1 MEQNTDPNLPFMDK
15 FGKAACQVAFAQS
28 EAEGRG
34 IILGL
39 QSPRPKKFLYVQ
51 QQSIVPALW
60 MTAVSFKRKVAQ
72 LIEQYDHEQEALVVM
87 VVPPTAQLYRITA
100 AGKMDLVEIQEVE
113 QTAIK

>member
-1 MEQNTDPNLPFMDK
+1 MDK

-39 QSPRPKKFLYVQ
+39 QSPRSKKFLYVQ
-51 QQSIVPALW
+51 QQSIVPALR

-72 LIEQYDHEQEALVVM
+72 QVEEYDPSQETVVVM
-87 VVPPTAQLYRITA
+87 VVPPTAQLYRVTA
-100 AGKMDLVEIQEVE
+100 AG
-113 QTAIK
+113 